1 MTLGTVFLR
10 ASSTKPLTSG
20 KHGAEKDRIESVIN
34 KAQRYGYLPS
44 SFENVHSLV
53 DNMES
58 KLFNYRILSNPRH
71 VLYQLQPLEKSE
83 KDTGYN
89 LRQRSHH
96 LTLPFTCDQEEFSA
110 QNVIYGYLLGVCVS
124 LGVCLPPGVCMYI
137 ST

>member
-1 MTLGTVFLR
+1 M
-10 ASSTKPLTSG
+10 SC
-20 KHGAEKDRIESVIN
+20 IN
-34 KAQRYGYLPS
+34 Y
-44 SFENVHSLV
+44 N
-53 DNMES
+53 
-58 KLFNYRILSNPRH
+58 LS
-71 VLYQLQPLEKSE
+71 KSE

>member
-1 MTLGTVFLR
+1 
-10 ASSTKPLTSG
+10 
-20 KHGAEKDRIESVIN
+20 
-34 KAQRYGYLPS
+34 
-44 SFENVHSLV
+44 
-53 DNMES
+53 MES
-58 KLFNYRILSNPRH
+58 KLFNCILSNPRH
-71 VLYQLQPLEKSE
+71 VLYQLLPPE

>member
-1 MTLGTVFLR
+1 M
-10 ASSTKPLTSG
+10 SC
-20 KHGAEKDRIESVIN
+20 IN
-34 KAQRYGYLPS
+34 Y
-44 SFENVHSLV
+44 N
-53 DNMES
+53 
-58 KLFNYRILSNPRH
+58 LS
-71 VLYQLQPLEKSE
+71 KSE
-83 KDTGYN
+83 KDT